1 MRKIYLAVFA
11 TLIVG
16 IILFAG
22 SLLYL
27 DREKHKV
34 FFYTVNLD
42 GHDTGNIKIDKYIT
56 DDKIIYKSVDSEP
69 FQPLFTEMRSRI
81 TLDRSG
87 DLISYLKE
95 SSCNGAQDTVYLDNS
110 GKNISFVATSGS
122 EFAYLTGLGVK
133 EGVLVFDERSPST
146 YLPILERYDF
156 KLGRSQTFNVLTNS
170 STLLPPMKRLLTFT
184 SVRDEYINIGSRKI
198 KVECLLI
205 RARNSP
211 QGMLWVT
218 KSGRSIIKIEFP
230 DLKLKIT
237 RIFSLKNVNEVNKP
251 AAGNGLYDE
260 EAVKFNNK
268 KTVLA
273 GTLTIP
279 KKGSPFPAVLLL
291 GKADGSDREDQ
302 GVFTELAGRLGEE
315 GFAVLRFDGR
325 GIGSSGGTASSAT
338 SSEEYEDSVSALDYL
353 LQRKEIDPG
362 RVAVI
367 GHGEGAFF
375 ASKLASDKKNIKAL
389 ILMSPMISLGGET
402 DINFDN
408 LNEMAKKSK
417 WDDQYLK
424 LAMKSRMETLETV
437 KKSKGDWV
445 SLLGTRCFLKKL
457 KEEVGANPIDII
469 RKVEIPVLILH
480 GKEDEL
486 VPAKVAST
494 LDKALED
501 SGNINHKLIYY
512 GYLGHFFGK
521 AVNDGLHRIHYSVDE
536 SVLLNIKQW
545 LGETLPKIDLTLQT
559 SYDILPVNNKKEGGE

>member
-1 MRKIYLAVFA
+1 MRKIYLAVLA
-11 TLIVG
+11 ILILGVL
-16 IILFAG
+16 LFSG

-56 DDKIIYKSVDSEP
+56 DDKVIYKSVDSEP
-69 FQPLFTEMRSRI
+69 FGLLFTETRSGI
-81 TLDRSG
+81 TLDRFG
-87 DLISYLKE
+87 NLISYLKE
-95 SSCNGAQDTVYLDNS
+95 QRGNGAQDTVYLENS

-122 EFAYLTGLGVK
+122 GFAYLTGLGIK
-133 EGVLVFDERSPST
+133 EGTLVFEEGSPAT

-156 KLGRSQTFNVLTNS
+156 KLGRSQAFNVLTNF
-170 STLLPPMKRLLTFT
+170 STLLPPMKRILTL
-184 SVRDEYINIGSRKI
+184 SSIRDEYIKIGSRKI

-205 RARNSP
+205 RIRNSP

-218 KSGRSIIKIEFP
+218 KSARSIVKIEFP
-230 DLKLKIT
+230 DLKLKLT
-237 RIFSLKNVNEVNKP
+237 RTFSLKKVNEVNEPVTKH
-251 AAGNGLYDE
+251 GLYDE
-260 EAVKFNNK
+260 EAVKFNSK
-268 KTVLA
+268 KTVLE

-279 KKGSPFPAVLLL
+279 KKGEPLPAVLLL
-291 GKADGSDREDQ
+291 GRTDGSNREDQ
-302 GVFTELAGRLGEE
+302 GLFTRLAGRLGEE

-325 GIGSSGGTASSAT
+325 GIGSSGGTALSAT
-338 SSEEYEDSVSALDYL
+338 SGEQYEDSIAALDYL
-353 LQRKEIDPG
+353 LQRKEIDLD

-402 DINFDN
+402 DISFDN
-408 LNEMAKKSK
+408 LNEMAKKLK

-424 LAMKSRMETLETV
+424 LAMKSRMETVETV
-437 KKSKGDWV
+437 KKTKGDWV
-445 SLLGTRCFLKKL
+445 SLLKTRCFLKKL
-457 KEEVGANPIDII
+457 REDLEANPIDII
-469 RKVEIPVLILH
+469 RKVEVPVLILH

-486 VPAKVAST
+486 VPAKAAST

-521 AVNDGLHRIHYSVDE
+521 IFWHGNWPPPDRNGGGWNFRPLARRIFVRHH
-536 SVLLNIKQW
+536 
-545 LGETLPKIDLTLQT
+545 GELQKRRHPM
-559 SYDILPVNNKKEGGE
+559 YGEY